1 MQRRQFLSMT
11 LGALALA
18 VVPASVKAED
28 FRKLKPTVWTAHTVD
43 DAIKAMYGTTEL
55 IENDSVFL
63 KAAGEAYN
71 SGKKAVASS
80 GGAIPVNFSTELPAK
95 TISVFQDA
103 NPESAVIV
111 YSVNKYSV
119 NDYDIKI
126 KMAKPGTITVVVEGE
141 DGKLY
146 AAKQTLDVALGGCE
160 G

>member
-1 MQRRQFLSMT
+1 MERRQFLSMT

-71 SGKKAVASS
+71 SGKKSS
-80 GGAIPVNFSTELPAK
+80 CK
-95 TISVFQDA
+95 
-103 NPESAVIV
+103 
-111 YSVNKYSV
+111 
-119 NDYDIKI
+119 
-126 KMAKPGTITVVVEGE
+126 
-141 DGKLY
+141 
-146 AAKQTLDVALGGCE
+146 
-160 G
+160 

>member
-1 MQRRQFLSMT
+1 MERRQFLNVT

-28 FRKLKPTVWTAHTVD
+28 FRKSKPAVWSAHTVE
-43 DAIKAMYGTTEL
+43 DAIKALYGTNEL
-55 IENDSVFL
+55 VEGHVKL
-63 KAAGEAYN
+63 KAAGETFD

-80 GGAIPVNFSTELPAK
+80 GGAIPVDFGTDIAAK
-95 TISVFQDA
+95 TIAVFQDA
-103 NPESAVIV
+103 NPESAVCVI
-111 YSVNKYSV
+111 STNKYSV
-119 NDYDIKI
+119 NEYSIKI
-126 KMAKPGTITVVVEGE
+126 KMGKPGSITIVVEGE